1 MTAHGLAQAP
11 EKFLAGVD
19 IHGVHNWNNDIPVFA
34 SWYAPEKFPEMAE
47 LAFKSSPM
55 AYVENWKD
63 PVLLIH
69 GDDDRNVLFSE
80 SVELAE
86 VLRKQ
91 GVEVEQLVF
100 PDEVH
105 SFILHKNW
113 VAAYEAAIDFIQR
126 QIQMQ

>member
-1 MTAHGLAQAP
+1 
-11 EKFLAGVD
+11 
-19 IHGVHNWNNDIPVFA
+19 
-34 SWYAPEKFPEMAE
+34 MAE

-55 AYVENWKD
+55 YHVKNWKE

-80 SVELAE
+80 SVELLE

-91 GVEVEQLVF
+91 GVHVEQLVF

-105 SFILHKNW
+105 TFLLHRNW
-113 VAAYEAAIDFIQR
+113 VAAYEATFKFSDLDK
-126 QIQMQ
+126 

>member
-1 MTAHGLAQAP
+1 MAH
-11 EKFLAGVD
+11 
-19 IHGVHNWNNDIPVFA
+19 VH
-34 SWYAPEKFPEMAE
+34 
-47 LAFKSSPM
+47 
-55 AYVENWKD
+55 NWKD

-105 SFILHKNW
+105 AFLLHQNW
-113 VAAYEAAIDFIQR
+113 VKAFEATFRFISTHNAKK
-126 QIQMQ
+126 